1 MCALSTSQMEYRFFF
16 LFTPSIGVA
25 FYDPVQQ
32 TIEMVQVS
40 LVDSVELFLTDGGY
54 LVLC

>member
-1 MCALSTSQMEYRFFF
+1 MEYWIFFP
-16 LFTPSIGVA
+16 FTPSIGVA

-40 LVDSVELFLTDGGY
+40 LVDSVELFLADGGY

>member
-1 MCALSTSQMEYRFFF
+1 MEYRLFL
-16 LFTPSIGVA
+16 LFTLSIGIA

-40 LVDSVELFLTDGGY
+40 LVDSVELFLADGGY
-54 LVLC
+54 LVLR

>member
-1 MCALSTSQMEYRFFF
+1 MEYRFFF
-16 LFTPSIGVA
+16 FFTPSIGVA

-32 TIEMVQVS
+32 MIVMVHVS
-40 LVDSVELFLTDGGY
+40 LVDSVELFLAAGGY

>member
-1 MCALSTSQMEYRFFF
+1 MEYRFFF
-16 LFTPSIGVA
+16 FFTPSIGVA

-40 LVDSVELFLTDGGY
+40 LVDSVELFLADGGY